1 MNHWKDCFLRVFS
14 RYSVRSFTP
23 LHPCSFLLSSPVG
36 MAGRGSGPEILAF
49 SVLQFGSIAKCE
61 PAWGGC
67 PTLENVQ
74 EKTFFF
80 CQLLPVWAAK
90 RLCMLILLVKDLQ
103 SLAGVSSLRHSM
115 WFVGSQ

>member
-1 MNHWKDCFLRVFS
+1 
-14 RYSVRSFTP
+14 
-23 LHPCSFLLSSPVG
+23 

-67 PTLENVQ
+67 PILENVQ

-80 CQLLPVWAAK
+80 LPAVAC
-90 RLCMLILLVKDLQ
+90 L
-103 SLAGVSSLRHSM
+103 
-115 WFVGSQ
+115 GSKAPMYANFTG

>member
-1 MNHWKDCFLRVFS
+1 
-14 RYSVRSFTP
+14 
-23 LHPCSFLLSSPVG
+23 
-36 MAGRGSGPEILAF
+36 MAGRRSGPEILAF

-80 CQLLPVWAAK
+80 SASCCLSGQ
-90 RLCMLILLVKDLQ
+90 Q
-103 SLAGVSSLRHSM
+103 SAYVC
-115 WFVGSQ
+115 